1 VKDKLMSAA
10 NLPFATMSTGLDFV
24 KQVWSNVDVPSGA
37 AGPLAESLTKFITPT
52 LDVAEIDKRL
62 TDLRTVQK
70 WLELNLNILKTT
82 VQTLEVQRGTV
93 AQLARLGLAV
103 DAQGERG
110 SMKEL
115 PKMAQGFAQEAGK
128 MLSPQQWWSMM
139 SAPMTEL
146 MEQAAKAG
154 AQSVVKSA
162 VKASGKV
169 AGKVAGKAASTA
181 VKTASKAAAPV
192 RAVAQG
198 VAKAASTA
206 KRTATSA
213 APRKA
218 AAKATPKAPA
228 KRIRAL

>member
-1 VKDKLMSAA
+1 MKDKLMSAA

-24 KQVWSNVDVPSGA
+24 KQVWSNVDVPTGA
-37 AGPLAESLTKFITPT
+37 AGPLAESLSKFITPT

-103 DAQGERG
+103 DEQGERG
-110 SMKEL
+110 SLKEL
-115 PKMAQGFAQEAGK
+115 PKMAQDMAGK

-139 SAPMTEL
+139 SGPMAEL
-146 MEQAAKAG
+146 MGQAAKAG
-154 AQSVVKSA
+154 VKTA
-162 VKASGKV
+162 VKASSKAANAA
-169 AGKVAGKAASTA
+169 AGTATQTAGKAAKA
-181 VKTASKAAAPV
+181 ARKAAAPA
-192 RAVAQG
+192 RALAKTAAQRSS
-198 VAKAASTA
+198 KKT
-206 KRTATSA
+206 
-213 APRKA
+213 
-218 AAKATPKAPA
+218 AAKPAA

>member
-1 VKDKLMSAA
+1 MSAA

-103 DAQGERG
+103 DEQGERG

-115 PKMAQGFAQEAGK
+115 PKMAQDMAGK

-139 SAPMTEL
+139 SGPMAEL
-146 MEQAAKAG
+146 MGQAAKAG
-154 AQSVVKSA
+154 VKSA
-162 VKASGKV
+162 VKASAKAANAATGTAARTAAKV
-169 AGKVAGKAASTA
+169 TKTATKAASKAAGKAAAPARSSSK
-181 VKTASKAAAPV
+181 KTAAKPAP
-192 RAVAQG
+192 
-198 VAKAASTA
+198 
-206 KRTATSA
+206 
-213 APRKA
+213 
-218 AAKATPKAPA
+218 

>member
-115 PKMAQGFAQEAGK
+115 PKMAQDMAGK

-139 SAPMTEL
+139 SGPMNEL

-154 AQSVVKSA
+154 AQSMAQSVVKSA

-169 AGKVAGKAASTA
+169 AGKVASKAASTA

-198 VAKAASTA
+198 VAKAASPA
-206 KRTATSA
+206 KRSA
-213 APRKA
+213 KPAPRKTA
-218 AAKATPKAPA
+218 AKAPA

>member
-1 VKDKLMSAA
+1 MSAA

-24 KQVWSNVDVPSGA
+24 KQVWSNVDVPTGA
-37 AGPLAESLTKFITPT
+37 AGPLAESLSKFITPT

-103 DAQGERG
+103 DEQGERG
-110 SMKEL
+110 SLKEL
-115 PKMAQGFAQEAGK
+115 PKMAQDMAGK

-139 SAPMTEL
+139 SGPMAEL
-146 MEQAAKAG
+146 MGQAAKAG
-154 AQSVVKSA
+154 VKTA
-162 VKASGKV
+162 VKASSKAANAA
-169 AGKVAGKAASTA
+169 AGTATQTAGKAAKA
-181 VKTASKAAAPV
+181 ARKAAAPA
-192 RAVAQG
+192 RALAKTAAQRSS
-198 VAKAASTA
+198 KKT
-206 KRTATSA
+206 
-213 APRKA
+213 
-218 AAKATPKAPA
+218 AAKPAA

>member
-1 VKDKLMSAA
+1 MKDKLMSAA

-37 AGPLAESLTKFITPT
+37 AGPLADSLTKFITPT

-62 TDLRTVQK
+62 TDLKTVQK

-115 PKMAQGFAQEAGK
+115 PKMAQDMAGK

-139 SAPMTEL
+139 SGPMTEL

-154 AQSVVKSA
+154 AQSMAQSVVKSA

-169 AGKVAGKAASTA
+169 ASKAASTA

-198 VAKAASTA
+198 VAKAAPKKSAAKSTA
-206 KRTATSA
+206 
-213 APRKA
+213 
-218 AAKATPKAPA
+218 KAPA

>member
-103 DAQGERG
+103 DEQGERG

-115 PKMAQGFAQEAGK
+115 PKMAQDMAGK

-139 SAPMTEL
+139 SGPMAEL
-146 MEQAAKAG
+146 MGQAAKAG
-154 AQSVVKSA
+154 VKTA
-162 VKASGKV
+162 VKASAKAANAATGTAARTAAKV
-169 AGKVAGKAASTA
+169 TKTATKAASKAAGKAAAPARSSSK
-181 VKTASKAAAPV
+181 KTAAKPAP
-192 RAVAQG
+192 
-198 VAKAASTA
+198 
-206 KRTATSA
+206 
-213 APRKA
+213 
-218 AAKATPKAPA
+218 

>member
-1 VKDKLMSAA
+1 MSAA

-103 DAQGERG
+103 DEQGERG

-115 PKMAQGFAQEAGK
+115 PKMAQDMAGK

-139 SAPMTEL
+139 SGPMAEL
-146 MEQAAKAG
+146 MGQAAKAG
-154 AQSVVKSA
+154 VKTA
-162 VKASGKV
+162 VKASAKAANAATGTAARTAAKV
-169 AGKVAGKAASTA
+169 TKTATKAASKAAGKAAAPARSSSK
-181 VKTASKAAAPV
+181 KTAAKPAP
-192 RAVAQG
+192 
-198 VAKAASTA
+198 
-206 KRTATSA
+206 
-213 APRKA
+213 
-218 AAKATPKAPA
+218 